1 MAGSCGIGAA
11 GTAAAPR
18 DSEQS
23 LAREAPLPAKILSR
37 SFLSSGRW
45 EEVSRTL
52 LFVLPA
58 HFIIFKADISP
69 PSHQHTPP
77 AGGIH
82 PEILLTEGGAGSV
95 SFAVHLRQRSIAG
108 MGTAP

>member
-1 MAGSCGIGAA
+1 MAGSCGTGAA
-11 GTAAAPR
+11 GTATVPR

-23 LAREAPLPAKILSR
+23 LAREVSLSGKILSR
-37 SFLSSGRW
+37 FFLSSGHW
-45 EEVSRTL
+45 EEFSRTL

-58 HFIIFKADISP
+58 RFIIFKADISP
-69 PSHQHTPP
+69 PPHTPLP
-77 AGGIH
+77 AGGIY

-95 SFAVHLRQRSIAG
+95 SFAVHLPQRSIAG